1 MSWRPL
7 AALAMLLCLLAPT
20 PLPGQSRTSL
30 LTDGIRAYERLELQR
45 AMELLTRALAPGA
58 GSDSLRGTQRAD
70 ALTYLG
76 AAEYFSGSRPAAA
89 ARFTQLLLDHPRYR
103 MDHLLFPPELTEFF
117 AEVRRRTPAVTV
129 RYPERTRLQPGQDSL
144 RLTLAAT
151 SPHDIIVTL
160 RPEDGE
166 GEHEIHSGLIGDSL
180 QVSWDGRG
188 TGGAAIAPGSY
199 RIEISSMQAGRV
211 ARQVVLPLRAARLAA
226 DTLPHPVPPPPIPA
240 PVGSVGPAL
249 RALGIAVGG
258 GAAVMLLPR
267 IIAPGSESTGGRTM
281 LAGVLTITGLFAF
294 ASRVTQPRE
303 APGTERA
310 REAWRYWERRV
321 SDVKREN
328 AQRQAS
334 RAVMI
339 EIGPPER
346 ARPEAP

>member
-1 MSWRPL
+1 MRWRSA
-7 AALAMLLCLLAPT
+7 AALAALLCLLAPT
-20 PLPGQSRTSL
+20 TLPGQSRSTL
-30 LTDGIRAYERLELQR
+30 LADGIRAYERLELQR
-45 AMELLTRALAPGA
+45 AMELLARALAPGA
-58 GSDSLRGTQRAD
+58 GGDSLRGTQRAD

-76 AAEYFSGSRPAAA
+76 AAEYFSGSRPAAE

-103 MDHLLFPPELTEFF
+103 MDHLLFPPELTELF
-117 AEVRRRTPAVTV
+117 AEVRRRTRAVTV
-129 RYPERTRLQPGQDSL
+129 RYPERTRMQPGRDSL
-144 RLTLAAT
+144 ILALAAT
-151 SPHDIIVTL
+151 SPHDIVVTL
-160 RPEDGE
+160 RPDDGE
-166 GEHEIHSGLIGDSL
+166 EEYEIHSGLIGDSL

-188 TGGAAIAPGSY
+188 PGGGAIAPGRY
-199 RIEISSMQAGRV
+199 RIEINSLQGGRV
-211 ARQVVLPLRAARLAA
+211 ARQVVLPLRAVQLAA

-249 RALGIAVGG
+249 RALGIALGG

-267 IIAPGSESTGGRTM
+267 VIAPGSESTGGRTM

-294 ASRVTQPRE
+294 ASRVNQPRE

-310 REAWRYWERRV
+310 REAWRYWERRL
-321 SDVKREN
+321 SEVKSEN
-328 AQRQAS
+328 AERQAS